1 MTTTKDQ
8 LLQTAVD
15 FALAYK
21 RVRKPGADNRETPEY
36 AEARMAIA
44 ALANFE
50 GIAYNSACD
59 LVWEAVPEQEKQLY
73 YGYAHYSDGTVICH
87 CVGTAQQLAESER
100 RIRRHASAKFTRK
113 EAEREFVLAHA

>member
-8 LLQTAVD
+8 MLQTAVD

-21 RVRKPGADNRETPEY
+21 RVYEKGEDNHSKPEY
-36 AEARMAIA
+36 DEARMAIA

-50 GIAYNSACD
+50 GIPYNSACD
-59 LVWEAVPEQEKQLY
+59 LVWAAVPEQEKQLY

-87 CVGTAQQLAESER
+87 CIGTAQQLAESER
-100 RIRRHASAKFTRK
+100 RIKRRTTARFTRK
-113 EAEREFVLAHA
+113 ETSEEFVLAHA